1 MGARRVQSEILKTNQ
16 SPNLRV
22 YAVWFSMI
30 PSDDRSRWNWTGGV
44 LDDPR
49 VLHYWDEKKRVGRF
63 YAGKDPESD
72 DPDVAWDSFYV
83 YGSDAKWN
91 DKLDRELATGATV
104 RSEFATLKS
113 ALLPL
118 LK

>member
-1 MGARRVQSEILKTNQ
+1 MHKDILKANP

-30 PSDDRSRWNWTGGV
+30 PTDARSRWGWTGGI

-49 VLHYWDEKKRVGRF
+49 VVHYWDENKKVGRF
-63 YAGKDPESD
+63 FANKDADTD
-72 DPDVAWDSFYV
+72 DPDVVWDAYYL
-83 YGSDAKWN
+83 YGSEAQWLTKPEP
-91 DKLDRELATGATV
+91 LVSTGATILD
-104 RSEFATLKS
+104 EFDGLKNG
-113 ALLPL
+113 LTPL